1 MVMMTHNIGTLL
13 LLRVADRIILR
24 FAVIGVKNKLEQAE
38 IRPNEVTQY
47 PTLNPRQVPWCRIKA
62 IHILKFYSK
71 GNSLDDKINH
81 LLSWFV

>member
-1 MVMMTHNIGTLL
+1 MANVMVMMTHNLGTLL

-47 PTLNPRQVPWCRIKA
+47 PTLNPRQVP
-62 IHILKFYSK
+62 
-71 GNSLDDKINH
+71 
-81 LLSWFV
+81 